1 MKPIIEKSEF
11 QLLLTRINQLYDQEK
26 RHEIAQL
33 SEELRRAKVVSED
46 KMPADV
52 VRLFST
58 VKVEVVSEKRELG
71 FTIVMPEEADLKSR
85 KISILAPIAVALIGY
100 KVGQEIEWHL
110 AGSKKRLRVLSVTR
124 TRHFNTEYA
133 KV

>member
-1 MKPIIEKSEF
+1 MKPVIEKSEF
-11 QLLLTRINQLYDQEK
+11 QLLLTRLNQLYDQEK

-100 KVGQEIEWHL
+100 KVGQEIEWFL
-110 AGSKKRLRVLSVTR
+110 AGSKKRLRVLSVMQDAPL
-124 TRHFNTEYA
+124 NA
-133 KV
+133 

>member
-11 QLLLTRINQLYDQEK
+11 QLLLTRLNQLYDQEK

-110 AGSKKRLRVLSVTR
+110 AGSKKRLRVLSVMQDAPM
-124 TRHFNTEYA
+124 EV
-133 KV
+133 KS

>member
-1 MKPIIEKSEF
+1 M
-11 QLLLTRINQLYDQEK
+11 LLTRLNQLYDQEK

-71 FTIVMPEEADLKSR
+71 FTIVLPEEADLKSR

-100 KVGQEIEWHL
+100 KAGQEIEWHL
-110 AGSKKRLRVLSVTR
+110 AGSKKRLRVLSVMR
-124 TRHFNTEYA
+124 TRDFNTEFA
-133 KV
+133 KS